1 MTNQTTRWVTTRW
14 VTTCWVTTRGVTACG
29 VALIAVLTISAHLN
43 QARPQAAPAQAPAAA
58 ADTGFEMLP
67 VAGNVYLFAG
77 TGANVVVQA
86 TDEGALF
93 VDSGAEAATS
103 RMIEEV
109 RKLTKRPI
117 RYVINTSADPDHVAG
132 NEKISEAG
140 RNFANQVPNLG
151 GVGAAVAG
159 GGAGGGGGR
168 GGMRTQGA
176 QVYAHEAVLNRMSA
190 PTGAAS
196 AVPFPLWPSDT
207 FFTMKKTLYFNGEAI
222 ELLHRPAA
230 HTDGDLMV
238 FFRRSDVIAAGDIY
252 TPDRFPMID
261 LARGGTVQGVLD
273 GLNQIIDITVPRFNQ
288 MGGTLVV
295 PGHGRISNESDVVE
309 YRDMAT
315 IVRDRIQLMISKNMT
330 LEQVRAANPV
340 RDYEGIYDRTPAWTK
355 AMFIEAVYRDLS
367 KPKTPARPAGAGR

>member
-1 MTNQTTRWVTTRW
+1 MANQATPWITTRWI
-14 VTTCWVTTRGVTACG
+14 TACG
-29 VALIAVLTISAHLN
+29 VALIAVFTISAHQN
-43 QARPQAAPAQAPAAA
+43 QARPQAAPAQAAPAQAAA
-58 ADTGFEMLP
+58 PDAGFDVLP
-67 VAGNVYLFAG
+67 VAGSVYLFAG

-86 TDEGALF
+86 TEEGALF
-93 VDSGAEAATS
+93 VDSGAEAATP
-103 RMIEEV
+103 RMIAEV
-109 RKLTKRPI
+109 QKLTKRPI

-159 GGAGGGGGR
+159 GGGR

-190 PTGAAS
+190 PTGAAP

-340 RDYEGIYDRTPAWTK
+340 KDYEGIYDRNPAWTK
-355 AMFIEAVYRDLS
+355 AMFVEAVYRDLS
-367 KPKTPARPAGAGR
+367 KPKSPARPSVAGR